1 MIPVFFI
8 IFVIFIIIFNYVQ
21 RKSTG
26 RQEEVEEQF
35 WKREREANLTRKQDI
50 SQLPYIYLPRTLI
63 SGNLRSEAEEKLLA
77 LDGRPMIDLTEYT
90 NTELKLKYGAANLNI
105 LNQYETD
112 YIQMYEQLPIY
123 IQELIDASKSEE
135 ASMLFQFAEDH
146 QITSNA
152 LSDAKKM
159 FQKSSTR

>member
-8 IFVIFIIIFNYVQ
+8 IFVIFIIIFNYAQ

-50 SQLPYIYLPRTLI
+50 SQLPYIYLPGTLI
-63 SGNLRSEAEEKLLA
+63 SGNLRSEAEDKLLA

-90 NTELKLKYGAANLNI
+90 NTDLKLKYGAANLNI

-123 IQELIDASKSEE
+123 IQELIDAGKSEE
-135 ASMLFQFAEDH
+135 ASMLLQFAEDH

-152 LSDAKKM
+152 LSDTKKI
-159 FQKSSTR
+159 FQES